1 MAPTVLV
8 TALQWIALGFVV
20 PAATQYVPTPEPTAI
35 SVVQPLFLK
44 YWNNFVCGY
53 SEDTTVSSRPSSSFN
68 TSLYKCTCYPINDH
82 GFYTGEA
89 ICSAYFK
96 IKPPARNPA
105 DVTAGVYTLTYYR
118 DAKCLLDQKLFQTI
132 KFKGACD
139 STQLSVDRIAMVHCV
154 RAVCAGIGVC
164 TTSGSGGSSSWM
176 IDTKYVAATYDMD
189 CSGDD
194 TCTCKEAGAEQGYYH
209 SSQPSGLRSCPT
221 GWESY
226 NSAGTC
232 SCVIATTVR

>member
-44 YWNNFVCGY
+44 YWNNFVCGKP
-53 SEDTTVSSRPSSSFN
+53 TRPSSGPSSSFN

-89 ICSAYFK
+89 TCSAYFK

-132 KFKGACD
+132 NFK
-139 STQLSVDRIAMVHCV
+139 
-154 RAVCAGIGVC
+154 GIGVC

-226 NSAGTC
+226 NSADRSRLFGWMHIGVLVLVVSC
-232 SCVIATTVR
+232 SNGWLYEFS